1 MSQQF
6 NEVRVG
12 TSARS
17 TFDLSHHQ
25 VTTSDFGYLIPICV
39 RDMIPNDDFVVT
51 PSVFCR
57 LGSLAFPAYA
67 RITCRVHSFFVPY
80 RILYPHWDEFIT
92 QSPSNNT
99 IPPFFTVNVLRQALA
114 VDKCCGYVD
123 NL

>member
-39 RDMIPNDDFVVT
+39 RDMIPNDE
-51 PSVFCR
+51 P
-57 LGSLAFPAYA
+57 L
-67 RITCRVHSFFVPY
+67 
-80 RILYPHWDEFIT
+80 
-92 QSPSNNT
+92 
-99 IPPFFTVNVLRQALA
+99 
-114 VDKCCGYVD
+114 
-123 NL
+123 

>member
-67 RITCRVHSFFVPY
+67 RITCRVHSFFVPFF
-80 RILYPHWDEFIT
+80 LIT
-92 QSPSNNT
+92 
-99 IPPFFTVNVLRQALA
+99 F
-114 VDKCCGYVD
+114 
-123 NL
+123 